1 MSAKPASFF
10 YPFITSGCYVQA
22 ATNQA
27 HKQMCS
33 LAHGNKRTELGS
45 LRNAL
50 LFKAEAQPATAIIPH
65 SHLLDGETILSS
77 TVCRT

>member
-1 MSAKPASFF
+1 MPAKPASFF

-33 LAHGNKRTELGS
+33 LAHGNKRTALGS
-45 LRNAL
+45 LCNAL
-50 LFKAEAQPATAIIPH
+50 LFKAEASQQQQLFPILICLTAK
-65 SHLLDGETILSS
+65 LS
-77 TVCRT
+77 